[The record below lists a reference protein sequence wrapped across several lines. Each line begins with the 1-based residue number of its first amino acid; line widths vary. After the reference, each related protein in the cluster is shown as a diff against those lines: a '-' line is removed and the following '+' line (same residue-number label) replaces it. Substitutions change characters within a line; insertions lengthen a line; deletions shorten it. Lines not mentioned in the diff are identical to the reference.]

1 MVKVVRLNKFN
12 IFGCIEKSTLFLM
25 LGPKNCVLSSA
36 VSSSLF
42 MCGRILSRISRLG
55 LDWIIFPALL
65 FLMSVGLELFIHFFW
80 DYLSVLQ
87 CLDVLV
93 SLPDPFKYLDIIGK
107 PIYQD
112 FL

>member
-65 FLMSVGLELFIHFFW
+65 FLISVGPELFIHCF
-80 DYLSVLQ
+80 
-87 CLDVLV
+87 
-93 SLPDPFKYLDIIGK
+93 
-107 PIYQD
+107 
-112 FL
+112 